1 MGERM
6 WNAAA
11 FDNEEDNTISS
22 EEFDEKGHLK
32 IDLSDISNLTPR
44 LKLLIEMERLALIA
58 PGSLGDMRHRLM
70 SYSPG
75 DLYIPTG
82 GIHKEEMKIPP
93 LITNLLVGFRGSGK
107 SSLIKLMYSVLGRS
121 GLIPFALTSNKCFAL
136 VPIVEAMT

>member
-1 MGERM
+1 MQASKQRSSTTKKQASPSGLHLSSLSRQWGKRM

-44 LKLLIEMERLALIA
+44 LKLLLEMERLALIA

-70 SYSPG
+70 SYSPD

-93 LITNLLVGFRGSGK
+93 LITILLVGFRGSGK
-107 SSLIKLMYSVLGRS
+107 SSLIKIM
-121 GLIPFALTSNKCFAL
+121 
-136 VPIVEAMT
+136 